1 MQKGLLDPLILGV
14 LFKKGMLIKKKDI
27 DFALRVCDKCLWGSY
42 LPCMLLQMTTEPIDL
57 EELLRS
63 SIASSN
69 VSSFQLLL
77 GIGAPINNNT
87 LSFLFRKTPNRA
99 MIKEFAKLSCE
110 IRAELISLG
119 LQNGRGN
126 EVVSLVLS
134 CGPIDASSVDI
145 SALTKRIVKL
155 EYIDLLIEAGAPV
168 DGLHFSSVK
177 SALLSNVHTK
187 HSKASMICFLL
198 KKGAKTVHM
207 SLGGG
212 SPLHVATTL
221 ALQSGLPICDVW
233 LCVKLYLPLLVISLM
248 GACYY
253 DVLL

>member
-14 LFKKGMLIKKKDI
+14 LFKKGMLIKEKDI
-27 DFALRVCDKCLWGSY
+27 DFALQRCQWGPY
-42 LPCMLLQMTTEPIDL
+42 LPCMLVQMTTEPIDL

-77 GIGAPINNNT
+77 RIGAPIYNDT

-119 LQNGRGN
+119 LQNRRGN

-198 KKGAKTVHM
+198 KKGAKTDHM

-212 SPLHVATTL
+212 GPLHVATTL